1 MGKTIE
7 DTLPDFF
14 SDTWD
19 GYTGTFITEVG
30 LPGEIAEGKQRS
42 CISPGKPLNLAQV
55 G

>member
-14 SDTWD
+14 SDIGD
-19 GYTGTFITEVG
+19 GYPGAFITEIEPAPAKAGV
-30 LPGEIAEGKQRS
+30 Q
-42 CISPGKPLNLAQV
+42 PLYLAQV